1 MPKLERPLPK
11 LAKSEEKVKK
21 FKAKEIAG
29 ETSVKKEELKKGE
42 KIKAGKKVETKIK
55 DPENDKENVVD
66 GAAKII
72 KEEEDAAKPLDVVK
86 TVQVDQIGRSKYFSN

>member
-11 LAKSEEKVKK
+11 LAKSEEKAKK
-21 FKAKEIAG
+21 FKAKEIAV
-29 ETSVKKEELKKGE
+29 EKSVKKEELKGE

-55 DPENDKENVVD
+55 DPENDKENLVD

-86 TVQVDQIGRSKYFSN
+86 TVQVDQIGLYFYK

>member
-11 LAKSEEKVKK
+11 LAKTEEKAKK
-21 FKAKEIAG
+21 FKAKEIAV
-29 ETSVKKEELKKGE
+29 EKSVKKEELKKGE

-55 DPENDKENVVD
+55 DPENDKENLVD

-72 KEEEDAAKPLDVVK
+72 KVEEDAAKPLDVVK
-86 TVQVDQIGRSKYFSN
+86 TVQVDQIGQYFYN